1 LEGFF
6 WSVSQSKLDVVISS
20 TTKKEKV
27 LKYFSFLL
35 TFQIKTLFFHR
46 LEVVNMTSR
55 ENKKFSKSA
64 ANFFDSLWFRWRK
77 KKDLARK
84 FPEEIVTSDVKK
96 WHDLVFQMSLRSS
109 FIFYNLLIFCGDSG
123 WNTVFIYVSSRQLSK
138 QNVFLE
144 IQIYFDERFVP
155 L

>member
-1 LEGFF
+1 MTNINLALGRRGFLFF
-6 WSVSQSKLDVVISS
+6 WSVSHSKLDVVISS

-64 ANFFDSLWFRWRK
+64 ANFFDSL
-77 KKDLARK
+77 
-84 FPEEIVTSDVKK
+84 
-96 WHDLVFQMSLRSS
+96 
-109 FIFYNLLIFCGDSG
+109 
-123 WNTVFIYVSSRQLSK
+123 
-138 QNVFLE
+138 
-144 IQIYFDERFVP
+144 
-155 L
+155 